1 MGREK
6 TIAVSAKVAGSA
18 GSDGALRR
26 LWHGAALVASCIAL
40 ASCGGGG
47 GSNDRPVGVMAQT
60 CSPNNPYRADA
71 TAATQPGS
79 LGTEKT
85 WLRDYIDRA
94 YLWYRE
100 VPSVDA
106 SAAAYSNDNDV
117 YTSLDNYFNALL
129 TPARTPSGKLKD
141 QFSFTY
147 PTAAWDA
154 LINGGATMGYGIEWH
169 FGSRTPPRNIR
180 VAYVSTNSPAAIAGV
195 RRGDTL
201 VLADNVAA
209 DDNTTTGVTALNNAL
224 FPAASSTHTFRFS
237 RSGAGST
244 DYSFTAANV
253 PLTPVQ
259 STVLTVGGQ
268 KVGYILF
275 TDHVLTAEAPLVSA
289 FATMQAQQVSDLVLD
304 LRYNGGGYLYIASEV
319 AYMIAGTARTAG
331 QPFERTLFN
340 DKRQGENSTT
350 AFFDTA
356 CIPDASFNCTSNAM
370 LPTLNLGRVFV
381 LTSAGTCS
389 ASEAIING
397 LRGVGVDVHLIG
409 GTTCGKPY
417 GFFAQDNCGITYFP
431 IEFQGV
437 NAQNFGDYADGFI
450 PGSVDT
456 AGRNL
461 PGCAANDDLDHAL
474 GDPSEGQLAAALYH
488 RANGGACLALSAAA
502 PRASPL
508 AAHGAGRA
516 MPPVPKPAALTNRN
530 ARMPTR

>member
-1 MGREK
+1 MDRQQ
-6 TIAVSAKVAGSA
+6 TIAVSTEAAGSA
-18 GSDGALRR
+18 DRVWRR
-26 LWHGAALVASCIAL
+26 LWRGAALVASCIAL
-40 ASCGGGG
+40 ASCGGG
-47 GSNDRPVGVMAQT
+47 SDVASVGVMAQT

-79 LGTEKT
+79 LDTEKT
-85 WLRDYIDRA
+85 WLRDYIDHA

-117 YTSLDNYFNALL
+117 YTSLDSYFNALL
-129 TPARTPSGKLKD
+129 TPALTPSGKLKD
-141 QFSFTY
+141 QFSFIY

-180 VAYVSTNSPAAIAGV
+180 VAYVADNSPAALAGV

-209 DDNTTTGVTALNNAL
+209 DDNTASGVAALNNAL
-224 FPAASSTHTFRFS
+224 YPAASGAHTFRFS
-237 RSGAGST
+237 RSGGATT
-244 DYSFTAANV
+244 DYQFTAANV
-253 PLTPVQ
+253 PLTPVR
-259 STVLTVGGQ
+259 SSVLTVGAQ
-268 KVGYILF
+268 QVGYLLF
-275 TDHVLTAEAPLVSA
+275 NDHVLTAEQPLVDA

-319 AYMIAGTARTAG
+319 AYMIAGAARTAG

-350 AFFDTA
+350 AFFTSA
-356 CIPDASFNCTSNAM
+356 CIPDASFNCTSNRA
-370 LPTLNLGRVFV
+370 LPTLNLARVFV

-437 NAQNFGDYADGFI
+437 NAQGFGDYADGFV
-450 PGSVDT
+450 PGG
-456 AGRNL
+456 AGSAGNNV
-461 PGCAANDDLDHAL
+461 PGCTASDDLDHPL
-474 GDPSEGQLAAALYH
+474 GDPAEGQLAAALYH
-488 RANGGACLALSAAA
+488 RANAGACLAVSAAA
-502 PRASPL
+502 PRTAPL

-530 ARMPTR
+530 ARMPKR